1 MNSDI
6 ERLSQLTYSECSN
19 FVRDKIACAQFVS
32 ALSDEFV
39 KRILQMEGIVIEK
52 RKAIKLIQENN
63 FQHKKENNLNFERKQ
78 ENDFIK
84 KKNLKKN

>member
-1 MNSDI
+1 MEEKTSLRTTI
-6 ERLSQLTYSECSN
+6 ERGN
-19 FVRDKIACAQFVS
+19 
-32 ALSDEFV
+32 
-39 KRILQMEGIVIEK
+39 
-52 RKAIKLIQENN
+52 AIKLIKKNN